1 MFIVNIL
8 CDAYLCRKNVW
19 QKRDKN
25 QCAKKKMRITML
37 KKYFSIY
44 NYEIKFIPF
53 GNGTQKYANN
63 NTFEPQKG
71 CNYEQYM
78 LKTL

>member
-1 MFIVNIL
+1 MCQKENEDNHVK
-8 CDAYLCRKNVW
+8 KN
-19 QKRDKN
+19 
-25 QCAKKKMRITML
+25 TFL
-37 KKYFSIY
+37 SIY
-44 NYEIKFIPF
+44 YEIKFIPF
-53 GNGTQKYANN
+53 GNGTQKYTNN